1 MYYKTANLLFLACFF
16 YTTYSRQTKA
26 SQIAVLQ
33 KLKLD
38 SQLWTNAFYD
48 YYTSNLE
55 DFTNMISNIV
65 NSGQEQ
71 EFLKVHYLNVEKNHY
86 TPSKSNS
93 SINLNI
99 PELRELQANITP
111 NYTCG
116 PGIKVNAS
124 KFYYYCNGTFVNAS
138 EYLS

>member
-16 YTTYSRQTKA
+16 YITYSRQTKN
-26 SQIAVLQ
+26 SQIAVVQ

-38 SQLWTNAFYD
+38 FQLWTNAFYE

-55 DFTNMISNIV
+55 DFTNMISNIA

-71 EFLKVHYLNVEKNHY
+71 EFLKINYLNIERDHY
-86 TPSKSNS
+86 KPSKSNI

-99 PELRELQANITP
+99 PELRELQANIIP
-111 NYTCG
+111 NYSCG
-116 PGIKVNAS
+116 PGISVNAT
-124 KFYYYCNGTFVNAS
+124 KFYYNCNGTFVNAS